1 MGTAGS
7 DVEAGFAKLQG
18 EDFEYYMQT
27 YSIIL
32 GRNSKKSTVDV
43 DLSSLGGGMNISR
56 HHARIFYDFQRR
68 RFALVVL
75 GKNGCQVEGVLHLP
89 GNAPVKLDSQDLLQI
104 GDKEFYFLL
113 PVRSILGGAL
123 GPRQSLYAGVPHQQP
138 PHAVGA
144 PPLPPPSGRMTG
156 GAGLGAIVPYGVS
169 KKARLRENYEED
181 YEDEDAGSGRAED
194 IGTGGGGKKTRR
206 VGHEVYRYGSA
217 GSSGGAK
224 GGLSAS
230 FEKKEDGRSRPDKD
244 GDNHQLIHME
254 EKDVVSSVA
263 TVLSDICGPGDWM
276 PMERLHVKLIELYGN
291 IWHHSKVRRYLTSED
306 WLGAESKGKPWY
318 GLLMLLRK
326 YPEHFVINTR
336 SRGRVTLEFVSLV
349 SLLS

>member
-1 MGTAGS
+1 MGSSSS

-68 RFALVVL
+68 RFALEVL
-75 GKNGCQVEGVLHLP
+75 GKNGCFVEGVLHLP
-89 GNAPVKLDSQDLLQI
+89 GTPPVKLDSQDLLQI

-113 PVRSILGGAL
+113 PVRSILGGPIGPPRHHLPNPSSVGSYQSPHHLAL
-123 GPRQSLYAGVPHQQP
+123 
-138 PHAVGA
+138 
-144 PPLPPPSGRMTG
+144 PPSGRVSSGKKSGRGRMMTDF
-156 GAGLGAIVPYGVS
+156 
-169 KKARLRENYEED
+169 ED
-181 YEDEDAGSGRAED
+181 AYEDDDMDDSGVVGAKKMRRGAPDGLDAYAYGAPSGSG
-194 IGTGGGGKKTRR
+194 GKS
-206 VGHEVYRYGSA
+206 HSD
-217 GSSGGAK
+217 
-224 GGLSAS
+224 
-230 FEKKEDGRSRPDKD
+230 KKSEGRSRVDRES
-244 GDNHQLIHME
+244 DNQQLLQLE

-263 TVLSDICGPGDWM
+263 TVLSDLCGPGEWM
-276 PMERLHVKLIELYGN
+276 PMEKLHAELMEQYGSV
-291 IWHHSKVRRYLTSED
+291 WHHSRVRRYLTPDDNAGPE
-306 WLGAESKGKPWY
+306 AQGKPWF